1 MIVLFS
7 SPILQASARIGQDEH
22 SFFLYFNAT
31 VTQSHGGHLVQGDTD
46 RGRAHRRHVRPP
58 GGREPPADTPVPS
71 AVDALPAV
79 PLGRIH
85 RLAPPWP
92 KPVPGTTDALNMP
105 WPARLAAERG
115 HGRAPPEQPCA
126 SRSSGRLSD
135 RRGSTGH
142 PDADG
147 TAALSLAKNNRSFY
161 FRKAG
166 VRGQPP
172 AARPTESNG
181 AGGPV
186 PARGCSGHRRAGRS
200 KLVGSPQRWGHG
212 GHSAG
217 GVPASTQSGHAG
229 LEAPR
234 EGVTSTGAVALQPQ
248 LACAAPA
255 FRVATAGSDPAERSA
270 G

>member
-46 RGRAHRRHVRPP
+46 RGPSPPASRAPTRRQGAPCRHPRALRRRRPARRSARPHPPTRPALAEASARHHRRPEH
-58 GGREPPADTPVPS
+58 A
-71 AVDALPAV
+71 
-79 PLGRIH
+79 
-85 RLAPPWP
+85 
-92 KPVPGTTDALNMP
+92 

-115 HGRAPPEQPCA
+115 HGRTPPEQPCA

-255 FRVATAGSDPAERSA
+255 LRVATAGSDPAECSA